1 MPNGFS
7 VTERIDHSPAE
18 VWAYLTNFHNA
29 KDWMKGVE
37 AMTQKTEGPMEIG
50 TRFSFKAR
58 GKERETR
65 VTALEPGKR
74 IALTSTQGGVTAV
87 YTYSLAPDGTGTEIK
102 LEAVCE
108 ATGFWKLLHPM
119 IAIAMKHS
127 DSSQL
132 ADLRAAMNRRGAA
145 DS

>member
-1 MPNGFS
+1 MADGFS

-18 VWAYLTNFHNA
+18 VWAYLTTFGNA
-29 KDWMKGVE
+29 KDWMTGVE
-37 AMTQKTEGPMEIG
+37 AMTQTTEGPLEIE
-50 TRFSFKAR
+50 TRFSFMAR

-65 VTALEPGKR
+65 VTGFDPGKR

-87 YTYSLAPDGTGTEIK
+87 YTYSLVPDGDGTETT

-108 ATGFWKLLHPM
+108 ATGLWKLLHPI
-119 IAIAMKHS
+119 IAVAMKQS

-132 ADLRAAMNRRGAA
+132 ANLKAAISRDG
-145 DS
+145 